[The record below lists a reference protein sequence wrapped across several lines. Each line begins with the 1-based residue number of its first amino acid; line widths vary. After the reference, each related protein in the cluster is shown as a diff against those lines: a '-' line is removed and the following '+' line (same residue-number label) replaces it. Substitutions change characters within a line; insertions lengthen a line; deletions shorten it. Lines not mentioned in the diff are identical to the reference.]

1 MIQLMKEVK
10 VETILSDTQLQ
21 SLRDSSAISE
31 NEIAYKKGDLI
42 IVENV
47 LTKKRRILDTNKL
60 ATESNRRILKG

>member
-1 MIQLMKEVK
+1 MKEVK

-21 SLRDSSAISE
+21 SLRDSSVISE

-47 LTKKRRILDTNKL
+47 LTKQRRILDTNKL